1 MKNKIKPR
9 FFLTRTFVL
18 LIIMLLLSSCLGIML
33 LLRTRDLYK
42 EQDDAQ
48 TDSAVSLAANIVS
61 ERINTRI
68 QMLSS
73 ITRIHSGAAT
83 REPRRVLA
91 ELKERLMYYAKTK
104 NDMNYRH
111 LFVADADGEV
121 TNSEDCSY
129 NIGDYDFFRQALRG
143 SATTSSVISDPA
155 GNHRHC
161 GGFIAIC
168 VPVHM
173 GAEVIGTLSAVM
185 DLRYAALFLKDIN
198 IRYNGAVLFLVD
210 GENTVIANS
219 GVFRDLNMYV
229 SAPTNV
235 FKFMGGILSEQE
247 RGELA
252 IQMASAAGDSSVYDY
267 ASKSTGRFI
276 SYVTLPNTNNWK
288 LIAVSSSDS
297 IRNSQ
302 QKLMM
307 TLGTAFVVLALLLMT
322 IILFVYFYAWRSSR
336 LQHISNAM
344 LNATGLHLLTLHPS
358 GLAEDFDGRFAE
370 LLGLPPQTRS
380 FSFDEEV
387 STKGRKIFPHV
398 PFKGGESLRLCCTAP
413 DGRNIYLL
421 IQIAEA
427 APSGI
432 GQAVAL
438 DVTADEN
445 LQRRER
451 ELAYVN
457 QLTHLPNVESFSIML
472 KDKIAAA
479 GADYGAACFFIGL
492 DEKDHISEVFGRIVL
507 QKVLIKTA
515 SLVAEAAREFGG
527 EAYSLDY
534 GDFVIYC
541 EEDDSRL
548 LHSIVEKLRHTLRAP
563 FKIENHVIEIAS
575 SIGVITYQEYIKNN
589 TPTVDEVFRNGII
602 AMNLARENDG
612 IFVLDRDT
620 YDSVLHN
627 IELEH
632 ELLHAIKNGEL
643 ALHYQP
649 IYDATTDRIGAVEA
663 LARWNSPL
671 FGAVPP
677 DVFIPIAEKNG
688 FINTLGDW
696 VLDSCIEF
704 ARTLSK
710 MDVCIEFNVSAI
722 QLLQIDFAEKFASRV
737 KNSGLPPHALGLEI
751 TESSI
756 AFGRERSTREKLE
769 AVRGAGMSIYIDDFG
784 TGYSSFTYLKD
795 MEAEWLKIDKS
806 FIHGI
811 DGSKDKREIF
821 KAITAVAQ
829 TMGMKTIAEGVESRE
844 ELETVLELGCLYIQ
858 GYLIAKPMSDEALL
872 RFLADFSGLES
883 LKDA

>member
-18 LIIMLLLSSCLGIML
+18 LIIMLLLFSCLGVML
-33 LLRTRDLYK
+33 LLRTRELYM

-48 TDSAVSLAANIVS
+48 TDSVVSLAANIVG

-73 ITRIHSGAAT
+73 ITRIHSGAT
-83 REPRRVLA
+83 IREPRRVLA

-104 NDMNYRH
+104 NDMNYKH
-111 LFVADADGEV
+111 LSVADADGEV
-121 TNSEDCSY
+121 TTPEGGSY
-129 NIGDYDFFRQALRG
+129 NIGAYDFFQQALRG
-143 SATTSSVISDPA
+143 SATTSSVISDPS
-155 GNHRHC
+155 GDHRHC

-173 GAEVIGTLSAVM
+173 GAEVIGTLSTVM

-210 GENTVIANS
+210 RENTVISNS

-252 IQMASAAGDSSVYDY
+252 MQMASAGDSSVYDY

-276 SYVTLPNTNNWK
+276 SYVTLPHTNNWK
-288 LIAVSSSDS
+288 LIAVSSSNS

-302 QKLMM
+302 QKLLM
-307 TLGTAFVVLALLLMT
+307 TLGITFVVLALLLMT
-322 IILFVYFYAWRSSR
+322 IILVVYFYAWRSSR

-344 LNATGLHLLTLHPS
+344 LNTTGLHLLTLHPS

-370 LLGLPPQTRS
+370 LLGLPQQTRH
-380 FSFDEEV
+380 FNFDEMNTE
-387 STKGRKIFPHV
+387 GRKMFPHA

-427 APSGI
+427 ASSGI
-432 GQAVAL
+432 GEAVAL

-492 DEKDHISEVFGRIVL
+492 DEKDRISEVFGRIVL

-515 SLVAEAAREFGG
+515 TLVAEAARKFGG

-534 GDFVIYC
+534 GDFVLYY
-541 EEDDSRL
+541 EDDDPCPLR
-548 LHSIVEKLRHTLRAP
+548 SIVEELRNALRAP

-602 AMNLARENDG
+602 AMNLARENEG

-632 ELLHAIKNGEL
+632 ALLHAVKNGEL

-649 IYDATTDRIGAVEA
+649 IYDVIADKICAVEA
-663 LARWNSPL
+663 LARWNSPA
-671 FGAVPP
+671 FGPVPP

-756 AFGRERSTREKLE
+756 AFGREASTREKLE

-811 DGSKDKREIF
+811 DGSKEKREIF
-821 KAITAVAQ
+821 RAISAVAQ

-858 GYLIAKPMSDEALL
+858 GYLIARPMNAEALL
-872 RFLADFSGLES
+872 RFLADFSGIES